1 MLERALTVHEAVNA
15 PWDNVVGGFMQ
26 KTLWSAT
33 LVLFG
38 SSLGVKASE
47 ITIYPSF
54 AEVRDTVQVSGKRF
68 DWTPAADLNQ
78 FLIPGSLELNDATI
92 TSLSLLS
99 APQSI
104 LALFEGKTVKVW
116 FHDKFVPAKV
126 IKADLFMF
134 QIDDA
139 FIQIPNAEVL
149 YPNLDG
155 VSYAPVFAW
164 QRTGGAVTTQL
175 RYATTAVAWENT
187 RYTLN
192 LADSKSA
199 ASSPSSLI
207 AWADIS
213 NQSSVVYDAPKV
225 TLFAG
230 DVLPRYDQGN
240 LQQAQNRNIDA
251 FAKDAVSGN
260 VSRSRIA
267 SSGEVGGLQRFEYSQ
282 PLRLEGRSRLSLPF
296 IRGSVTARNILE
308 YSNDFNTAANYKVGL
323 QRTYRF
329 VAQQGLPT
337 GIVTVRQDGQLV
349 GQSDL
354 GNTAQ
359 GTIVKV
365 NLGKDFDIKINRS
378 AQILERTDKI
388 ERARII
394 FTIKNTKSR
403 AINVRLLET
412 LSDDIKLEV
421 SGAKGFKRVPGA
433 FTLESEIAVG
443 KTLTLTLLST
453 EQR

>member
-1 MLERALTVHEAVNA
+1 
-15 PWDNVVGGFMQ
+15 MQ

-33 LVLFG
+33 FVLF
-38 SSLGVKASE
+38 STVVCVRASE

-68 DWTPAADLNQ
+68 DWKPAADLNQ

-104 LALFEGKTVKVW
+104 LALFEGKAVKVW
-116 FHDKFVPAKV
+116 FHDEFVTAKV

-134 QIDDA
+134 EIDGA
-139 FIQIPNAEVL
+139 FIQLPDAEVL
-149 YPNLDG
+149 YPSLDG
-155 VSYAPVFAW
+155 VSYTPVFSW

-175 RYATTAVAWENT
+175 RYATAAVAWENT

-192 LADSKSA
+192 LEEA
-199 ASSPSSLI
+199 ASTASKLSSLI

-230 DVLPRYDQGN
+230 DVVPRYDQGN
-240 LQQAQNRNIDA
+240 LQQAQSRNI
-251 FAKDAVSGN
+251 VSSTEAIPGSFVN
-260 VSRSRIA
+260 SSRIA
-267 SSGEVGGLQRFEYSQ
+267 SSGEVGGLQRFEYPQ
-282 PLRLEGRSRLSLPF
+282 PLHLEGRSRLSLPF
-296 IRGSVTARNILE
+296 IRSQVAVRNILE
-308 YSNDFNTAANYKVGL
+308 HNNGFSTQANYKVSL

-337 GIVTVRQDGQLV
+337 GIVTVRQNGQLV
-349 GQSDL
+349 GQSNL

-359 GTIVKV
+359 GTIVKIS
-365 NLGKDFDIKINRS
+365 LGKDFDIKINRS
-378 AQILERTDKI
+378 AQILERTSKI

-412 LSDDIKLEV
+412 LSDDIKLEA
-421 SGAKGFKRVPGA
+421 SGVKGFKRVPGA

-453 EQR
+453 QRR

>member
-1 MLERALTVHEAVNA
+1 MRKAFWTA
-15 PWDNVVGGFMQ
+15 
-26 KTLWSAT
+26 TLIFSAT
-33 LVLFG
+33 IVG
-38 SSLGVKASE
+38 ARASE

-68 DWTPAADLNQ
+68 DWKPAADLNQ
-78 FLIPGSLELNDATI
+78 FLIPGSLELADATI

-99 APQSI
+99 APTSI

-116 FHDKFVPAKV
+116 FHDAFVSAKV
-126 IKADLFMF
+126 IKANLFMF
-134 QIDDA
+134 EIDGA
-139 FIQIPNAEVL
+139 FIQLPDAEVL
-149 YPNLDG
+149 YPSLDG
-155 VSYAPVFAW
+155 VSYTPVFSW
-164 QRTGGAVTTQL
+164 QRTGGAITTQL
-175 RYATTAVAWENT
+175 RYATAAVAWENT

-192 LADSKSA
+192 LEEGKTTNSI
-199 ASSPSSLI
+199 PSSLI

-240 LQQAQNRNIDA
+240 LQQSQNRNIAD
-251 FAKDAVSGN
+251 FSQNAVP
-260 VSRSRIA
+260 VSTARPRVT
-267 SSGEVGGLQRFEYSQ
+267 SSGEVGGLQRFEYPQ
-282 PLRLEGRSRLSLPF
+282 ALHLEGRSRLSLPF
-296 IRGSVTARNILE
+296 IRGQVAVRNILE
-308 YSNDFNTAANYKVGL
+308 YSNDFDTAANYKVGL

-337 GIVTVRQDGQLV
+337 GIVTVRQNGQLV

-354 GNTAQ
+354 GNTAKD
-359 GTIVKV
+359 TIVKI

-394 FTIKNTKSR
+394 FTVKNTKAR

-412 LSDDIKLEV
+412 LSDDIKLEA
-421 SGAKGFKRVPGA
+421 SGVQGFKRVPGA
-433 FTLESEIAVG
+433 FTLESEIAAG

-453 EQR
+453 ERR

>member
-1 MLERALTVHEAVNA
+1 MRKIVWPLALLLSSTVA
-15 PWDNVVGGFMQ
+15 
-26 KTLWSAT
+26 
-33 LVLFG
+33 
-38 SSLGVKASE
+38 GVSASE

-78 FLIPGSLELNDATI
+78 FLIPGSLELSDATI
-92 TSLSLLS
+92 TSMSLLS

-116 FHDKFVPAKV
+116 FHDAFVTAKV

-134 QIDDA
+134 EIDGA
-139 FIQIPNAEVL
+139 FIQLPNAEVL
-149 YPNLDG
+149 YPSLDG
-155 VSYAPVFAW
+155 VSYTPVFSW

-175 RYATTAVAWENT
+175 RYATAAVAWENT

-192 LADSKSA
+192 LEEA
-199 ASSPSSLI
+199 ASTASKPSSLI

-230 DVLPRYDQGN
+230 DVLPLYDRGN
-240 LQQAQNRNIDA
+240 LQQAQNRNIA
-251 FAKDAVSGN
+251 NFVEAIPGSTNTRPRVT
-260 VSRSRIA
+260 
-267 SSGEVGGLQRFEYSQ
+267 SSGEVGGLQRFEYPQ
-282 PLRLEGRSRLSLPF
+282 ALHLEGRSRLSLPF
-296 IRGSVTARNILE
+296 IRGQVAVRNILE
-308 YSNDFNTAANYKVGL
+308 YSNDFDTEANYKVGL

-354 GNTAQ
+354 VNTAQ
-359 GTIVKV
+359 GTIVKI

-433 FTLESEIAVG
+433 FTLESEIATG

-453 EQR
+453 ERR

>member
-1 MLERALTVHEAVNA
+1 MRKTFWTAALIFSTTIV
-15 PWDNVVGGFMQ
+15 
-26 KTLWSAT
+26 
-33 LVLFG
+33 
-38 SSLGVKASE
+38 GVKASE

-68 DWTPAADLNQ
+68 DWKPAADLNQ

-116 FHDKFVPAKV
+116 FHDKFVTAKV

-134 QIDDA
+134 EIDGA
-139 FIQIPNAEVL
+139 FIQLPDAEVL
-149 YPNLDG
+149 YPSLDG
-155 VSYAPVFAW
+155 VSYTPVFSW
-164 QRTGGAVTTQL
+164 QRTGGAITTQL

-187 RYTLN
+187 RYTLS
-192 LADSKSA
+192 LGETKTT
-199 ASSPSSLI
+199 ASLPSSLI

-230 DVLPRYDQGN
+230 DVLPRYNQGN
-240 LQQAQNRNIDA
+240 LEQSQNRNITA
-251 FAKDAVSGN
+251 FAQDAGSFVTN
-260 VSRSRIA
+260 TSRVT
-267 SSGEVGGLQRFEYSQ
+267 SSGEIGGLQRFEYPQ
-282 PLRLEGRSRLSLPF
+282 PLRLEGKSRLSLPF
-296 IRGSVTARNILE
+296 IRGSVAVRNVLE
-308 YSNDFNTAANYKVGL
+308 YSNRFTTTANYKVGL

-349 GQSDL
+349 GQSNL
-354 GNTAQ
+354 SNTAQ
-359 GTIVKV
+359 GTMVKIG
-365 NLGKDFDIKINRS
+365 LGMDFDIKIGRS
-378 AQILERTDKI
+378 AQILERTSKI
-388 ERARII
+388 ERAKTI
-394 FTIKNTKSR
+394 FTIKNTKAR

-412 LSDDIKLEV
+412 LSDNIKLEA

-433 FTLESEIAVG
+433 FTLESEIAAG

-453 EQR
+453 QRR

>member
-1 MLERALTVHEAVNA
+1 MRKV
-15 PWDNVVGGFMQ
+15 
-26 KTLWSAT
+26 LWSAT

-38 SSLGVKASE
+38 STLGAQASE

-54 AEVRDTVQVSGKRF
+54 AEVRNTVQVSGKRF
-68 DWTPAADLNQ
+68 DWKPAADLNQ

-116 FHDKFVPAKV
+116 FHDKFVTAKV

-134 QIDDA
+134 EIDGA
-139 FIQIPNAEVL
+139 FIQLPDAEVL

-155 VSYAPVFAW
+155 VSYAPVFSW

-192 LADSKSA
+192 LADSKST
-199 ASSPSSLI
+199 ASTPSSLI
-207 AWADIS
+207 AWADIV

-230 DVLPRYDQGN
+230 DVLPRYDQDN
-240 LQQAQNRNIDA
+240 LQQAQNRNIAD
-251 FAKDAVSGN
+251 FSQNAVPASTA
-260 VSRSRIA
+260 RPRIA
-267 SSGEVGGLQRFEYSQ
+267 SSGEVGGLQRFEYPQ

-296 IRGSVTARNILE
+296 IRGDVAVRNILE
-308 YSNDFNTAANYKVGL
+308 YSNNFNTAANYKVGL

-354 GNTAQ
+354 ANTAL

-365 NLGKDFDIKINRS
+365 SLGKDFDIKINRS
-378 AQILERTDKI
+378 AQILERTDNI

-412 LSDDIKLEV
+412 LSDDIKLEA

-433 FTLESEIAVG
+433 FTLESEIAPG

-453 EQR
+453 ERR

>member
-1 MLERALTVHEAVNA
+1 
-15 PWDNVVGGFMQ
+15 MQ

-33 LVLFG
+33 FVLF
-38 SSLGVKASE
+38 SSTLGVRASE

-78 FLIPGSLELNDATI
+78 FLIPGSLELADATI

-116 FHDKFVPAKV
+116 FHDKFVTAKV

-134 QIDDA
+134 EIDGA
-139 FIQIPNAEVL
+139 FIQLPDAEVL
-149 YPNLDG
+149 YPSLDG
-155 VSYAPVFAW
+155 VSYTPVFSW
-164 QRTGGAVTTQL
+164 QRTGGALTTQL
-175 RYATTAVAWENT
+175 RYATAAVAWENT

-192 LADSKSA
+192 LEESKST
-199 ASSPSSLI
+199 ASIPSSLI

-240 LQQAQNRNIDA
+240 LQQSQNRNISNFAQDA
-251 FAKDAVSGN
+251 SPASA
-260 VSRSRIA
+260 SRPRVT
-267 SSGEVGGLQRFEYSQ
+267 SSGEVGGLQRFEYPQ
-282 PLRLEGRSRLSLPF
+282 ALHLEGRSRLSLPF
-296 IRGSVTARNILE
+296 IRGQVAVRSILE
-308 YSNDFNTAANYKVGL
+308 YSNDFDTTANFKVGL

-354 GNTAQ
+354 GNTAKD
-359 GTIVKV
+359 TIVKI

-394 FTIKNTKSR
+394 FTIKNTKAR

-433 FTLESEIAVG
+433 FTLESEIAPG

-453 EQR
+453 ERS